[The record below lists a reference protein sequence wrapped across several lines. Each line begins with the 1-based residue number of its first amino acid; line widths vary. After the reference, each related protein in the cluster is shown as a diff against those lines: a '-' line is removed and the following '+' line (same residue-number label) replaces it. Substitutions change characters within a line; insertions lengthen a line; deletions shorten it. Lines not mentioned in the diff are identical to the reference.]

1 MCRQL
6 PLVSHALL
14 LLRVAPLFG
23 SISNLVVQGTALL
36 LAGFF
41 ILSLVE
47 KDRPFFQKVSVYR
60 VCGNM

>member
-23 SISNLVVQGTALL
+23 SICNLVVQGCVL

-41 ILSLVE
+41 SLSLVE
-47 KDRPFFQKVSVYR
+47 KDRPFIQKVSVCH